1 MVKSLIAGAAALGLI
16 ATAAFGQEAYDST
29 HSTTTQCAPPVA
41 VAPPMGKA
49 TSTTVQTT
57 TNPYTGVTVERRQVT
72 NTTVPTNIVPENPNA
87 VFDPSHVSS
96 YHAEKPISPNGS
108 TVEKSVTTET
118 TAPVKQTTSWSQ
130 TTTRSSE

>member
-29 HSTTTQCAPPVA
+29 YGRTTTQTAPPVA
-41 VAPPMGKA
+41 VAPQVGNT

-72 NTTVPTNIVPENPNA
+72 NTTVPTNIVPANPNA
-87 VFDPSHVSS
+87 VFDPSRVSS
-96 YHAEKPISPNGS
+96 YH
-108 TVEKSVTTET
+108 
-118 TAPVKQTTSWSQ
+118 Q
-130 TTTRSSE
+130 